1 MADKRAEIL
10 ERVLGTGSVP
20 SISPLAVRLVEM
32 AADDRSSAQ
41 DLSRII
47 EQDPGLTARLLRL
60 VNSPAL
66 RRSEDDITSISRAV
80 VLLGLREVR
89 IMALSISL
97 RDTLPLKK
105 GGQDFHLFWR
115 SSLHRAILARE
126 TASRLALET
135 KDEAFVAGLLLEMGL
150 PLLLWVLTPEEAEGF
165 PGFGATLKK
174 QMKWEESRLGLNHRE
189 VGLELL
195 TQWELPALLIE
206 TMQLI
211 NGSALDRAPI
221 LAEVTDFSRQATE
234 AFFLPEVHL
243 TDIYSV
249 AWRWFGLDDEAV
261 NQILA
266 SALAYVGDAAQAM
279 DIELNQDADL
289 LLVMEKANAAL
300 SRLSSRMEPALRRV
314 VAGEFTSTSGPD
326 NDRLREEA
334 MVNTLEAVA
343 HEIRNPLMSVG
354 GFAKRLASQ
363 MESSERAKSYAQVII
378 SEAARL
384 DQVLSE
390 MVAVAGPYHP
400 NLHPMDITKA
410 LAGIIQLFASDP
422 TAQLADS
429 PPPLDWHL
437 PQGQMSVIADP
448 EGLTTA
454 VKNMISYGAMLLDG
468 PQAHMHVHLA
478 EKAGWAQITVFGPG
492 SPQPRTD
499 ALAGK
504 HFGPE
509 LGLARARRIME
520 AHGGYLSAGSAP
532 NGNGF
537 VLTAALPQNAPNA

>member
-1 MADKRAEIL
+1 MTDKRAGIL

-41 DLSRII
+41 DLAKII

-105 GGQDFHLFWR
+105 EGQDFHLFWR

-126 TASRLALET
+126 TANRLALDT
-135 KDEAFVAGLLLEMGL
+135 KEEAFVSGLLLEVGL

-165 PGFGATLKK
+165 PGFGANLKR
-174 QMKWEESRLGLNHRE
+174 QMEWEEQRLGINHRE
-189 VGLELL
+189 VGIELL
-195 TQWELPALLIE
+195 KHWELPGLLIE
-206 TMQLI
+206 TMQVI
-211 NGSALDRAPI
+211 KDPAVDRAPI
-221 LAEVTDFSRQATE
+221 LTEVADFSRRATE
-234 AFFLPEVHL
+234 AFFLPEAHL
-243 TDIYSV
+243 TGIYGV
-249 AWRWFGLDDEAV
+249 AWRWFGMDDEAV

-266 SALAYVGDAAQAM
+266 STLSYVGEAAQAM
-279 DIELNQDADL
+279 DIKLNQDADL
-289 LLVMEKANAAL
+289 LVVMEKANAAL

-314 VAGEFTSTSGPD
+314 VAGDLASAPGRE
-326 NDRLREEA
+326 NERLREEA

-363 MESSERAKSYAQVII
+363 IESSDQAKAYAQVII

-390 MVAVAGPYHP
+390 MVQVAGPYHP
-400 NLHPMDITKA
+400 EKRPMDMAKA
-410 LAGIIQLFASDP
+410 LAGIIQHFTKVPAGPTMAS
-422 TAQLADS
+422 L
-429 PPPLDWHL
+429 PPLDWHL
-437 PQGQMSVIADP
+437 PKGELNIIADP

-454 VKNMISYGAMLLDG
+454 VKSMISYGAMLLDA
-468 PQAHMHVHLA
+468 PQGKMHVHVG

-492 SPQPRTD
+492 SPQPKGD

-509 LGLARARRIME
+509 LGFARARRIME

-537 VLTAALPQNAPNA
+537 VLTAALPRNEANA